1 MPPGRARKFE
11 RKPTAAPRGARLRDV
26 IKCLRG
32 FNKWRKNMKNWKTS
46 LASIAVMIGAPLAT
60 AGEGWVQ
67 VLGTILIS
75 VGGAGGLLSAADGG
89 L

>member
-1 MPPGRARKFE
+1 
-11 RKPTAAPRGARLRDV
+11 
-26 IKCLRG
+26 
-32 FNKWRKNMKNWKTS
+32 MKNWKTS